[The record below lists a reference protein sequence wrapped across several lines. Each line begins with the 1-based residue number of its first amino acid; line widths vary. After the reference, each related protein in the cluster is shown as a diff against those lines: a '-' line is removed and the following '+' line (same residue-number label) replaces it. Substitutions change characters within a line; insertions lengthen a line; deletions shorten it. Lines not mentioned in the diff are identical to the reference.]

1 MTFHTPPPDSDDIL
15 LPPQD
20 IETGLALH
28 ALQQGE
34 LTLHGLLPW
43 SSNYTFLGTIA
54 CEGLRFNVVYKPA
67 QGERPLWDFEHA
79 TLCRR
84 EVAAYQVSRA
94 LGDWPNIPPTVL
106 RNGPHGPGMLQQFIH
121 ADYDAHYFTLKD
133 DPRYQTAF
141 QQLALFDYLVNN
153 ADRKGGHCL
162 LDHRQQIWAIDHGL
176 TFHTDY
182 KLRTVIWKY
191 ANRRIPQTLYRA
203 LARFKANFTPH
214 SEAWRILQN
223 LISPDEIAAFVQRLD
238 NLLASGRFPRPLG
251 YRDYP
256 YPPV

>member
-1 MTFHTPPPDSDDIL
+1 MTTPQPQTDLNDIL

-20 IETGLALH
+20 IKAEAALH
-28 ALQQGE
+28 ALQHGN

-43 SSNYTFLGTIA
+43 SSNYTFLGTVV
-54 CEGLRFNVVYKPA
+54 CGEVRFNVVYKPA

-94 LGDWPNIPPTVL
+94 LGDWPNIPPTIL
-106 RNGPHGPGMLQQFIH
+106 RRGPHGLGMLQQFIH

-133 DPRYQTAF
+133 DPRHQTTF

-162 LDHRQQIWAIDHGL
+162 LDHRRRIWAIDHGL

-182 KLRTVIWKY
+182 KLRTVIWEY
-191 ANRRIPQTLYRA
+191 ANRPIPHALRRA
-203 LARFKANFTPH
+203 LARFKAGFTPQ
-214 SEAWRILQN
+214 SETYRALQS
-223 LISPDEIAAFVQRLD
+223 LLSPAEIAAFIRRLD

-256 YPPV
+256 YPPI